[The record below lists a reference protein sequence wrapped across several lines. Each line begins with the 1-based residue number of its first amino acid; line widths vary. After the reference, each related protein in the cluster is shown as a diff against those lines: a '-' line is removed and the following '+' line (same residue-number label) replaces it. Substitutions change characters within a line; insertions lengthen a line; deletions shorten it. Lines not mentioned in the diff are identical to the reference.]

1 MLSLL
6 NIPFKLL
13 MNILTIINTVILTVL
28 ILIIYY
34 IYINKEQIYDYV
46 KNIFL
51 NDIIKTDFNTVLQK
65 SNRSSLLSN
74 NYNEDQSL
82 SPF

>member
-1 MLSLL
+1 MLSFL

-13 MNILTIINTVILTVL
+13 MSILTIINTVILTIL

-34 IYINKEQIYDYV
+34 IYVNKEQIIDYI
-46 KNIFL
+46 KNMIL
-51 NDIIKTDFNTVLQK
+51 DLIKDININKVLQK
-65 SNRSSLLSN
+65 SNMSSLLSN